1 MKLVS
6 RSLSLLLMA
15 GVVWIA
21 AGMPLMAQDRST
33 TTITPGEPIV
43 TTQVERA
50 EVVYVSGNELVVKMD
65 NGEIRELTVPDTARA
80 MVDGKEVTVH
90 DLKPGMKLQRT
101 ITTTQTP
108 KKVTTVRTVSGTVFA
123 INAPNTLILRFPDGS
138 PNKQYKIPKDQVFI
152 VDGVKKT
159 AFEVRPGTPITAT
172 VVTTSEEV
180 GTSEQRVT
188 TGTAPAP
195 PPVAARP
202 ATPPPQPILLI
213 ESPAP
218 APVPIAAAAPAPPPR
233 PAPAPA
239 PEPAPTRLPK
249 TASAVPL
256 VGLAGIF
263 LCVTSLAFRTR
274 QKQR

>member
-1 MKLVS
+1 MKLPPK
-6 RSLSLLLMA
+6 SLSMLFMA

-21 AGMPLMAQDRST
+21 PGMPLMAQDKST
-33 TTITPGEPIV
+33 TTVAPGQPIV
-43 TTQVERA
+43 TSQVERA

-65 NGEIRELTVPDTARA
+65 TGELRELTVPDTARA

-108 KKVTTVRTVSGTVFA
+108 KKVTTVRTVSGIVFA

-138 PNKQYKIPKDQVFI
+138 PNKQYKIPKDQVFM
-152 VDGVKKT
+152 VDGVKRT
-159 AFEVRPGTPITAT
+159 AFEVRPGTPISAT
-172 VVTTSEEV
+172 VVTTAEEV

-188 TGTAPAP
+188 TGTAP

-202 ATPPPQPILLI
+202 ATPPQQPVLLI
-213 ESPAP
+213 EAPAP

-239 PEPAPTRLPK
+239 PEPPPTTLPK
-249 TASAVPL
+249 TASPVPF
-256 VGLAGIF
+256 VGLAGLF
-263 LCVTSLAFRTR
+263 LCVTSLAFRAR